1 MAKKRPE
8 LSQVDGEPPSAEL
21 FERFGANFRD
31 IRKEAGLTQAQ
42 VAGLSGIEQTEIS
55 KIERGQVNLT
65 LAKMQRLAKV
75 VDHDVSVIL
84 STSSELPSRK

>member
-1 MAKKRPE
+1 MPKKRPE
-8 LSQVDGEPPSAEL
+8 LSQADGEPPSAEL

-42 VAGLSGIEQTEIS
+42 VASLSGIEQTEIS
-55 KIERGQVNLT
+55 KIERGRVNMT
-65 LAKMQRLAKV
+65 LAKMQKLAKV

-84 STSSELPSRK
+84 SSSPKIPPTE